1 MATNYTFAQVVQAYA
16 DGTNREL
23 MVEIGKRYPLLMAH
37 VSKLIALAGDEFV
50 AFATSMPEHITAN
63 KLNKALLEACSDAAG
78 EANEDIDDEDDANDA
93 TDEATD
99 AGDEDL
105 STKTTKELYNL
116 CIKKRLKVSK
126 YGKPKSYYIDALSG
140 GGESDEDDA
149 DEAEEEQGK
158 EKTAKSSKKA
168 ADAEPEDD
176 GDDDGDSEKD
186 PYEGKSAMELFK
198 ECKKRGL
205 KAVPKKP
212 AKYYIDL
219 LKKDDEAHGED
230 ASGDD
235 DDWGDDE
242 EPEQKPKSNKKSG
255 SKKPAKEDDDEDW
268 DI

>member
-37 VSKLIALAGDEFV
+37 VSKLIALAGDAFV

-63 KLNKALLEACSDAAG
+63 KLNKALLESCGDATG
-78 EANEDIDDEDDANDA
+78 EANEDPDDEDA
-93 TDEATD
+93 DEATD
-99 AGDEDL
+99 SGDEDL

-116 CIKKRLKVSK
+116 CIKKGLKVSK
-126 YGKPKSYYIDALSG
+126 YGKPKSYYIDALNG

-149 DEAEEEQGK
+149 DEAEEKQAK
-158 EKTAKSSKKA
+158 EKPAKTGKKA
-168 ADAEPEDD
+168 AKAEPEDD
-176 GDDDGDSEKD
+176 GDNEADSEED

-219 LKKDDEAHGED
+219 LKKDDEAQAED

-235 DDWGDDE
+235 DDWGDDD
-242 EPEQKPKSNKKSG
+242 EPEQKSKSSKKSG
-255 SKKPAKEDDDEDW
+255 SKKAAKEDDDEDW

>member
-23 MVEIGKRYPLLMAH
+23 MVEIGRRYPLLMAH
-37 VSKLIALAGDEFV
+37 VSKLIALAGDQFV

-63 KLNKALLEACSDAAG
+63 KLNKALLESCSDAAG
-78 EANEDIDDEDDANDA
+78 QANEDIDGDDADEVTDDA
-93 TDEATD
+93 AD

-116 CIKKRLKVSK
+116 CIKKGLKVSK
-126 YGKPKSYYIDALSG
+126 YGKPKSYYIDALNG
-140 GGESDEDDA
+140 GGESDQDDA
-149 DEAEEEQGK
+149 DEGEEKQGK
-158 EKTAKSSKKA
+158 EKAAKSSKKA
-168 ADAEPEDD
+168 AEAEPEDD
-176 GDDDGDSEKD
+176 GDDEGNCEED

-212 AKYYIDL
+212 AKYYVDL
-219 LKKDDEAHGED
+219 LKKDDEPQRKDVG
-230 ASGDD
+230 GDD

-242 EPEQKPKSNKKSG
+242 EPEQKPKSDKKSG
-255 SKKPAKEDDDEDW
+255 SKKAAKEDDDEDW

>member
-63 KLNKALLEACSDAAG
+63 KLNKALLESCSDATG
-78 EANEDIDDEDDANDA
+78 EANEDIDDED
-93 TDEATD
+93 TDEAAD

-116 CIKKRLKVSK
+116 CIKKGLKVSK
-126 YGKPKSYYIDALSG
+126 YGKPKSYYIDALNG
-140 GGESDEDDA
+140 GGESDEDDT
-149 DEAEEEQGK
+149 EETEETEEKRAK
-158 EKTAKSSKKA
+158 EKPAKSSKKA
-168 ADAEPEDD
+168 AKAEPEDD
-176 GDDDGDSEKD
+176 EDDSEED

-212 AKYYIDL
+212 AKYYVDL
-219 LKKDDEAHGED
+219 LKKNDAEQAAASDD
-230 ASGDD
+230 
-235 DDWGDDE
+235 GDDE
-242 EPEQKPKSNKKSG
+242 WGDEEETEAPAKTSKKSG
-255 SKKPAKEDDDEDW
+255 GKKAAAKDDDEDW

>member
-78 EANEDIDDEDDANDA
+78 EANEDIDDEDDANEA

-116 CIKKRLKVSK
+116 CIKKGLKVSK
-126 YGKPKSYYIDALSG
+126 YGKPKSYYIDALNG

-149 DEAEEEQGK
+149 
-158 EKTAKSSKKA
+158 
-168 ADAEPEDD
+168 
-176 GDDDGDSEKD
+176 EKD

-219 LKKDDEAHGED
+219 LKKDDEAQGED

-242 EPEQKPKSNKKSG
+242 EPEQKPKSNKKFG
-255 SKKPAKEDDDEDW
+255 SKKPAKEDNDEDW